1 MNIHAGFTSAHVLIG
16 GGSPVSIQSM
26 TNTATTDVKGT
37 IAQIEELEKAGCDIV
52 RISIPDE
59 DSLKAFGKI
68 KKGIRLP
75 LIADIH
81 FDHRLAIGAIAQG
94 ADGIR
99 INPGNIGGKE
109 RLKAVAKASIERK
122 IPIRVG
128 VNLGSVKRSLLA
140 KYADDHVGA
149 LIENARQ
156 YVEMLEDMGVESMKV
171 SLKSS
176 DVYRDHRFIPEVLPG
191 SILAPSPGCDRGR
204 AAAVGIDPLLSR
216 YRDAP

>member
-1 MNIHAGFTSAHVLIG
+1 MAPHREHTNRIYIGTCPVG

-37 IAQIEELEKAGCDIV
+37 IAQIEDLEKAGCDIV
-52 RISIPDE
+52 RVSIPDE

-81 FDHRLAIGAIAQG
+81 FDHRLAIGAIEEG

-109 RLKAVAKASIERK
+109 RLKAVAK
-122 IPIRVG
+122 
-128 VNLGSVKRSLLA
+128 LLLSVKYPS
-140 KYADDHVGA
+140 G
-149 LIENARQ
+149 
-156 YVEMLEDMGVESMKV
+156 S
-171 SLKSS
+171 
-176 DVYRDHRFIPEVLPG
+176 G
-191 SILAPSPGCDRGR
+191 SISARSRGHFLQNLQMIMW
-204 AAAVGIDPLLSR
+204 VP
-216 YRDAP
+216 